1 MNELSNILLNIYP
14 ILKITIV
21 HLFIALLFFG
31 GIVLAIKLLISY
43 TIVYILTV
51 VSLLSIYVG
60 YKLYVQL
67 ITNFYNK

>member
-1 MNELSNILLNIYP
+1 MNKLSNILLNIYP

-31 GIVLAIKLLISY
+31 GICLAIKLLISY
-43 TIVYILTV
+43 TVTYILTV
-51 VSLLSIYVG
+51 VSLVSIYIG

>member
-31 GIVLAIKLLISY
+31 GICLAIKLLISY
-43 TIVYILTV
+43 TVTYILTV

>member
-31 GIVLAIKLLISY
+31 GIGLAIKLLISY
-43 TIVYILTV
+43 TVTYILTV
-51 VSLLSIYVG
+51 VSLVSTYIG

-67 ITNFYNK
+67 MNSFYNK

>member
-1 MNELSNILLNIYP
+1 MNELSKILLNIYP

-31 GIVLAIKLLISY
+31 GIGLAIKLLISY
-43 TIVYILTV
+43 TVTYILTI
-51 VSLLSIYVG
+51 VSLLSIYIG

>member
-1 MNELSNILLNIYP
+1 MNELSKILLNIYP

-31 GIVLAIKLLISY
+31 GIGLAIKLLISY
-43 TIVYILTV
+43 TVTYILTI
-51 VSLLSIYVG
+51 VSLLSIYIG

-67 ITNFYNK
+67 MNSFYNK

>member
-43 TIVYILTV
+43 TVTYILTV
-51 VSLLSIYVG
+51 VSLVSIYIG